1 VFTSKARCKI
11 ATSIESELC
20 DDSLNFFIIWID
32 KEGLIMSSNGKND
45 ADKMATERAQEQESY
60 RLQCNQY
67 VESGLQ
73 SNVTIQFLIDR
84 LVGMGCAPPKG
95 FIKCMDCGDKM
106 AGGGFGVVEET
117 VVESATL
124 TEVAERAKVEQCH
137 RTEEDLKKQ
146 LDAASQGKVKLRLL
160 PEVFLCQQHLRNETH
175 AHEAMVHELIHA
187 IDLCRTKMDPLKNCM
202 HMACTEIRAENLSGE
217 CDWMRELGSGRVST
231 FAGHGAEC
239 VKRRSA
245 LSVQANPNCKDNA
258 KEYVEAAFDRCHRDT
273 FPFDR
278 HPNLR

>member
-1 VFTSKARCKI
+1 
-11 ATSIESELC
+11 
-20 DDSLNFFIIWID
+20 
-32 KEGLIMSSNGKND
+32 MSSNGKND
-45 ADKMATERAQEQESY
+45 ADKVAKERAQEQESY

-146 LDAASQGKVKLRLL
+146 LGNVTTCSCSCMQLSTSFLL
-160 PEVFLCQQHLRNETH
+160 PPPPPP
-175 AHEAMVHELIHA
+175 
-187 IDLCRTKMDPLKNCM
+187 PLP
-202 HMACTEIRAENLSGE
+202 T
-217 CDWMRELGSGRVST
+217 
-231 FAGHGAEC
+231 
-239 VKRRSA
+239 
-245 LSVQANPNCKDNA
+245 
-258 KEYVEAAFDRCHRDT
+258 
-273 FPFDR
+273 DR
-278 HPNLR
+278 HSFVVCQ